1 MVIEKYISIDKQA
14 EDIDTSESYKED
26 VELIISMNYEE
37 LYNIIR
43 DTELALKVLVGGE
56 LKNTYSGII
65 PILERIKNLIII
77 YLSGLD
83 INLDNMY
90 EKIGKDRVRVE

>member
-1 MVIEKYISIDKQA
+1 MIEKYISIDKQA
-14 EDIDTSESYKED
+14 EDIDTSESYKEA
-26 VELIISMNYEE
+26 VELIISMNYNE

-77 YLSGLD
+77 YLSGSD

-90 EKIGKDRVRVE
+90 EKIEKDRVRVE